1 MADQLQK
8 HPCADGVA
16 GERLWAAESA
26 SCVALRR
33 LGNRPKDSS
42 LSNQAA
48 TSTNLSSNKHIT
60 GATITHCALRRS
72 RANSPF
78 SRVQPVDGFR
88 DVADHK
94 TTAGQPGPPPVLSSS
109 ESLPRPWLRLWLRLR
124 LSGHETQHRD
134 TATPRYHSACP
145 SSRPTFCASPSPAP
159 INTAKLSSPI
169 LIPRTVSYDV
179 GTNPPRRGTAY
190 QNLNMGDQKTGRRR
204 RSSSILQI
212 YQEPLEPIEQLSD
225 QSALPNL
232 NANWVN
238 AKGAWTIHIVLI
250 VALKILWDVIPGVS
264 QETSWTLTN
273 ISYMFGSYIMFH
285 WVRGVPFDFNSGAYD
300 NLNMWEQIDDGAQY
314 TPAKKFLL
322 SVPIVLFLLST
333 HYTHYD
339 LAYFTINFLA
349 VLGVVIP
356 KLPFVRPPLPS
367 ASLVNIQYPLVR
379 PSNELIESPHESWSI
394 FGCA

>member
-1 MADQLQK
+1 M
-8 HPCADGVA
+8 
-16 GERLWAAESA
+16 SA
-26 SCVALRR
+26 VSDSDT
-33 LGNRPKDSS
+33 PK
-42 LSNQAA
+42 
-48 TSTNLSSNKHIT
+48 
-60 GATITHCALRRS
+60 TIYPL
-72 RANSPF
+72 N
-78 SRVQPVDGFR
+78 
-88 DVADHK
+88 
-94 TTAGQPGPPPVLSSS
+94 
-109 ESLPRPWLRLWLRLR
+109 
-124 LSGHETQHRD
+124 
-134 TATPRYHSACP
+134 
-145 SSRPTFCASPSPAP
+145 TF
-159 INTAKLSSPI
+159 NTAKVSSPI
-169 LIPRTVSYDV
+169 LIPRTVSYDT
-179 GTNPPRRGTAY
+179 GTNPPRQGSTY
-190 QNLNMGDQKTGRRR
+190 LGMGDSKSTRRR

-212 YQEPLEPIEQLSD
+212 YQEPQEPIEQLSD

-285 WVRGVPFDFNSGAYD
+285 YVRGVPFDFNSGAYD

-339 LAYFTINFLA
+339 LTYFTINFLA

-356 KLPFVRPPLPS
+356 KLPFSHRMRVGLFSGVP
-367 ASLVNIQYPLVR
+367 
-379 PSNELIESPHESWSI
+379 ED
-394 FGCA
+394 